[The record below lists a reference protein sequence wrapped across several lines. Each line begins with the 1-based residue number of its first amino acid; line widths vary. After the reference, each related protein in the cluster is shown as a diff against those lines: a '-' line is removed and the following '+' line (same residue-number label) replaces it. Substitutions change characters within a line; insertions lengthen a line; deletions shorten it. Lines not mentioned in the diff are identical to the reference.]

1 MLGREGFRTAGLAG
15 HLGVELCGGTSAS
28 SDAIERLCTVPL
40 EVNVSFRD
48 AFEERALDRFDL
60 VCLGHDE
67 LHVSRVGGE
76 RSLPDAYVVEVAP
89 FLDADEFG

>member
-1 MLGREGFRTAGLAG
+1 MQTIDKKSTTAETLA
-15 HLGVELCGGTSAS
+15 
-28 SDAIERLCTVPL
+28 DR
-40 EVNVSFRD
+40 FRD

-76 RSLPDAYVVEVAP
+76 RSLPDAHVVEVAP